1 LRDESGAAPPAHRAS
16 KIGFLTGGEAS
27 LFLAYFFIA
36 KTQTAPT
43 ATSSRALARRDL
55 TTLHLLTMPLTSTS
69 PCEADKTLKLGSAM
83 ATPQIA
89 VIGDANKA
97 NSPLLAK
104 KAAEDLGA
112 ELAKRGCRIL
122 VFSSDPAFVDYNV
135 VQGYLT
141 RKQIEKGSR
150 SPEVRYPPDLEGLF
164 PGERPG
170 DTLFDRKPLGREWEA
185 SFYPSLAHVDGLI
198 LIGGGY
204 TTKVTGLIAI
214 GARTPLLPLG
224 GLGGAAKQVLESLRS
239 DRHSI
244 TSEAELNLMAQQTWT
259 ATSAARCIDAL
270 LGQASRR
277 LALEKH
283 TEQFAVER
291 KRMQTLML
299 LAFTGL
305 VLFFTV
311 LVAIAEAWHSDQLS
325 RSFLLMLFG
334 TPALAGASGAAV
346 RVVWD
351 HWRQDAAAPLAL
363 RPAAM
368 TIALGFWASGVA
380 GALFLL
386 PQIVALGALQM
397 SQVLR
402 A

>member
-1 LRDESGAAPPAHRAS
+1 
-16 KIGFLTGGEAS
+16 
-27 LFLAYFFIA
+27 
-36 KTQTAPT
+36 
-43 ATSSRALARRDL
+43 
-55 TTLHLLTMPLTSTS
+55 
-69 PCEADKTLKLGSAM
+69 M